1 MIEFLENI
9 DRELLFAINGNNQPF
24 WDTIM
29 WWISE
34 EIFGLPFYLLFVYL
48 VYRVFGIK
56 GTLIFI
62 IVGGAT
68 IGLTDV
74 TAKYLFKEFFERYRP
89 SQNLEI
95 RDQLNFVNN
104 YRGGTFGFIS
114 SHAANMF
121 GITTLVFLLLKK
133 NLSKLWWL
141 IFLFPI
147 IVSYSRVYLGVHY
160 PSDVFV
166 GAIWGIFI
174 GWMMYRILSSLLIA
188 PKEID

>member
-9 DRELLFAINGNNQPF
+9 DRELLFAFNGNNNIF

-34 EIFGLPFYLLFVYL
+34 EIFGLPFYLLFIFL
-48 VYRVFGIK
+48 VHRVFGIK

-62 IVGGAT
+62 LVGGAT
-68 IGLTDV
+68 IGFTDV

-95 RDQLNFVNN
+95 KDQLNFVNN

-133 NLSKLWWL
+133 EFSKIWWL
-141 IFLFPI
+141 IFLFPV

-166 GAIWGIFI
+166 GGIWGVFI
-174 GWMMYRILSSLLIA
+174 GWIMYRILFALLIF
-188 PKEID
+188 PKEVD

>member
-9 DRELLFAINGNNQPF
+9 DRELLFAINGNNNIF

-34 EIFGLPFYLLFVYL
+34 EIFGLPFYLLFIFL
-48 VYRVFGIK
+48 VHRVFGIK

-62 IVGGAT
+62 LVGVAT
-68 IGLTDV
+68 IGFTDV

-95 RDQLNFVNN
+95 KDQLNFVNN

-133 NLSKLWWL
+133 EFSKIWWL
-141 IFLFPI
+141 IFLFPV

-166 GAIWGIFI
+166 GGIWGVFI
-174 GWMMYRILSSLLIA
+174 GWIMYRILFALLIF
-188 PKEID
+188 PKEVD